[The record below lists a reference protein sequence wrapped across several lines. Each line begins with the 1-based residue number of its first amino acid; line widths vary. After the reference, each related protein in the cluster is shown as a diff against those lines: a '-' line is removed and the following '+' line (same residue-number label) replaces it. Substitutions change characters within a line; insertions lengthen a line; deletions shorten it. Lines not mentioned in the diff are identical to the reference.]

1 MNTSDEITVILT
13 QTSSVALLCRT
24 WGWPPLQ
31 KMAWPFQNQ
40 AWLPIS
46 RTLRSAQLQKEQR
59 QSRVGWYSSVCVCVW
74 GGVLRNLSPML
85 WRFGPDWT
93 VSARGPG
100 LLKDKCISLFHYS
113 WCEEVGREQG
123 AWGLAQQWIPS
134 RPRQGQGPNCT
145 RCTHTLMQER
155 SSRAGECGRQLWG
168 GRGRWGDNATV
179 CIPTHT
185 HVLKS

>member
-1 MNTSDEITVILT
+1 MYVCNKITVILT
-13 QTSSVALLCRT
+13 QSMSAALLSWT
-24 WGWPPLQ
+24 WRWPPHQ

-59 QSRVGWYSSVCVCVW
+59 QSWVGCCGM
-74 GGVLRNLSPML
+74 GGGSPVL

-100 LLKDKCISLFHYS
+100 LLKDKCISLMHYS

-123 AWGLAQQWIPS
+123 ARGLAQQWLPS
-134 RPRQGQGPNCT
+134 RPHQGQGPH
-145 RCTHTLMQER
+145 CTHTLMQVRASGVGVIRATAVRTER
-155 SSRAGECGRQLWG
+155 EIER
-168 GRGRWGDNATV
+168 
-179 CIPTHT
+179 
-185 HVLKS
+185 

>member
-1 MNTSDEITVILT
+1 MSDEITVILT
-13 QTSSVALLCRT
+13 QTMSVALLGRT
-24 WGWPPLQ
+24 WEWPPLQ

-59 QSRVGWYSSVCVCVW
+59 QSRVGW
-74 GGVLRNLSPML
+74 GGMGRRGLFRNLSPVL

-123 AWGLAQQWIPS
+123 ARGLAQQWIPS
-134 RPRQGQGPNCT
+134 RPRQGQGPHCT

-155 SSRAGECGRQLWG
+155 VSGAGVCGQQLWG
-168 GRGRWGDNATV
+168 ERGR
-179 CIPTHT
+179 
-185 HVLKS
+185 